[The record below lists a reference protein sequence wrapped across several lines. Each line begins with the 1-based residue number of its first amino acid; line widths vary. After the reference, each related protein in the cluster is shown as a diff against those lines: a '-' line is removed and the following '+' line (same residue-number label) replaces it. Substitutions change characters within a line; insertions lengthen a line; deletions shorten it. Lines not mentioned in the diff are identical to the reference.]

1 MPIKSFLKETLK
13 ALPEGSTMK
22 AQSVK
27 PMLLKKGVKQE
38 ELDFSGFDVP
48 GTGRVSKEELMGIEA
63 KRDDLFYVT
72 EMEEPNYKSV
82 SLPGGQNNPTYR
94 EKVLRFEQVSEA
106 GDRYISTH
114 FPDLPNYLAHTR
126 VYDEDFNGTPTRVLQ
141 EIQSDLHQQG
151 RMYGYADEGFSGSTL
166 SPQQQTEVQNLL
178 ARYTTA
184 DDAFENAD
192 EITEALED
200 GVREAEEAL
209 ESYLNTLDPTWREA
223 AGDVRE
229 AAERMVNGDWSIHT
243 EEGKA
248 LVPKSPYEKTWLA
261 KSIERELV
269 DAIEEGRQQLAI
281 PISGADV
288 EKLSRAPGVQKW
300 YETQVVDTA
309 RKIARKSGMDFE
321 LVTQAPKSKVS
332 AKAVVHH
339 LADVLADHHDDET
352 VSYLAK
358 DLSEDY
364 SLAYDDALGLV
375 YSIVDGDTEYDV
387 IAKRL
392 QQATD
397 NSGMTYAIIK
407 PKSIA
412 KDSVNFTLYTTP
424 TAAGFAA
431 YTAYKEGYSD
441 EQVAAKLMEQGYDE
455 EEIADINTMAQK
467 IAVAESVGYSREQIE
482 QFLQGKEIV
491 ASTESSNPPS
501 LFGEESG
508 QDASGLGVPRRLYKN
523 VREEEFNNLMNGD
536 VRDAK
541 SLIKT
546 LETIKP
552 IMTSDMMTS
561 LPAYFGNKEAFQRY
575 DAARLASRQ
584 AIVRLAKEQYDI
596 DLLWQGADVGSE
608 GWYMPTPEGM
618 VEVTPGFFDD
628 LKATKGELAGG
639 IAGAIAGFKAAP
651 KNPYAKAIGSSLGA
665 IAGAAAGSQLDYLAA
680 AIEVNQEMEAEVAA
694 YKALNATELAVVG
707 EGVGYAVV
715 KTLGLGWKSIVRA
728 KDMIVDG
735 NTQGAYQAL
744 KETMFMSDDQIE
756 EIVTNFEKL
765 NGPLKGNKEQK
776 AIQAVTLSERGLQDL
791 VRVAGAIDPK
801 ASTAVIKQVDDR
813 AHDLLTTTKDLTTPE
828 TARVYINDLKNYTS
842 DVKSF
847 YDDVK
852 MRAVQSPRGLAF
864 KWDYD
869 KLAIEPVL
877 EHLASKI
884 TDPAT
889 SERFLLQAQ
898 RVRSFSDSR
907 NFGDLIEF
915 RQIVNDFL
923 YNKRIT
929 KADDAKMLRS
939 IITSIDGAIK
949 EGAPKVVENSDQW
962 LADWATAR
970 TKYAEMK
977 KIEQSALYKMVFDK
991 KGNVRPVQP
1000 ETVVKGL
1007 TKYITALDGSFEDV
1021 MSQLPKGARGKYESA
1036 IVNHLA
1042 ETYTA
1047 GVKGGMRATNFP
1059 MLADEL
1065 RKVNFTTPESRA
1077 MKQAILEMADVF
1089 KNDVHLA
1096 QATGKIEI
1104 PKFQSYLTT
1113 DPVVRA
1119 KFEIASGIFNYIKTW
1134 APGDTQRNFALV
1146 RQAAKLLE
1154 SPLDATSSKELL
1166 ARFSADV
1173 NLTDSIVKLQRE
1185 AALAKAAGKDLGGAR
1200 VMLDANGKFVSSTNA
1215 AVQKI
1220 PLHRIADEETV
1231 KLIADREAMS
1241 VDNKTLDKILKQYGY
1256 VAVAQGSDRVR
1267 MLGGK

>member
-72 EMEEPNYKSV
+72 EMEESNYQAI

-151 RMYGYADEGFSGSTL
+151 RQQGYGETI
-166 SPQQQTEVQNLL
+166 PTEVRQQLEYYNNNYASIAGTPQETEFFDL
-178 ARYTTA
+178 ARSA
-184 DDAFENAD
+184 GMPDDVSID
-192 EITEALED
+192 EWVYSLQDANI
-200 GVREAEEAL
+200 
-209 ESYLNTLDPTWREA
+209 
-223 AGDVRE
+223 
-229 AAERMVNGDWSIHT
+229 
-243 EEGKA
+243 
-248 LVPKSPYEKTWLA
+248 PKSPYEKTWLA

-269 DAIEEGRQQLAI
+269 DAIDEGRQQLAI
-281 PISGADV
+281 PISGAVDSLV
-288 EKLSRAPGVQKW
+288 RAPGVQKW

-321 LVTQAPKSKVS
+321 LITVGKDASKVPLEKVNE
-332 AKAVVHH
+332 AKAL
-339 LADVLADHHDDET
+339 LANYQKAQNQFDN
-352 VSYLAK
+352 
-358 DLSEDY
+358 
-364 SLAYDDALGLV
+364 AYDITEEIEDAVRSAEDALEVFLNRLDPTWREV
-375 YSIVDGDTEYDV
+375 SHDV
-387 IAKRL
+387 EDAASRIAFNEWTIADSTGASLNNEVR
-392 QQATD
+392 
-397 NSGMTYAIIK
+397 YAVIK
-407 PKSIA
+407 PKGASA
-412 KDSVNFTLYTTP
+412 NQPNFTLYTTP

-431 YTAYKEGYSD
+431 YAAYKEGYSD

-536 VRDAK
+536 VRDTK
-541 SLIKT
+541 SLVKT

-552 IMTSDMMTS
+552 IMTSDMMTTI
-561 LPAYFGNKEAFQRY
+561 PAYFGNKEAFQRY
-575 DAARLASRQ
+575 DAARLASRRE
-584 AIVRLAKEQYDI
+584 IIRIAKEQFGI
-596 DLLWQGADVGSE
+596 DLLWKGTDVGKE
-608 GWYMPTPEGM
+608 GWYVRDPNNPEGV
-618 VEVTPGFFDD
+618 VEVTPGFWDD
-628 LKATKGELAGG
+628 LKSTKGELALG
-639 IAGAIAGFKAAP
+639 IAGGIAGFKAAP
-651 KNPYAKAIGSSLGA
+651 KNPYAKAIGSTLGA
-665 IAGAAAGSQLDYLAA
+665 IAGAAAGSQIDYLAA
-680 AIEVNQEMEAEVAA
+680 AIEINQEMEAEVAA
-694 YKALNATELAVVG
+694 YKALNAAELAAVG
-707 EGVGYAVV
+707 EGAGYAVA

-877 EHLASKI
+877 ERLASKI

-1200 VMLDANGKFVSSTNA
+1200 VMLDASGKFVNSTNA